1 MAKFLQKFQDAK
13 AYENAEH
20 QYPNISL
27 VEGEGL
33 IWTAENPDKAT
44 ILFSDSEIKW
54 TLDDYTYDYAESGE
68 LDVDINA
75 VNDLYNAL
83 ANPKDYGVTTSNA
96 WFEWNG
102 TRYDANADIKSGNG
116 EGEFNIVLSVAT
128 RSAAPQLYYTFT
140 LSDFNKAA
148 GRYDN
153 VVVEE
158 IESRIAHWGLNYTI
172 GEPL

>member
-1 MAKFLQKFQDAK
+1 MAQFIQKFTDAED
-13 AYENAEH
+13 YENAEH

-54 TLDDYTYDYAESGE
+54 TLDDYIYDYAESGE

-83 ANPKDYGVTTSNA
+83 TGSTYIVSTSNA

-102 TRYDANADIKSGNG
+102 TRYDANADIKSDG

-158 IESRIAHWGLNYTI
+158 IECRIAHWGLNYTI
-172 GEPL
+172 ENGK